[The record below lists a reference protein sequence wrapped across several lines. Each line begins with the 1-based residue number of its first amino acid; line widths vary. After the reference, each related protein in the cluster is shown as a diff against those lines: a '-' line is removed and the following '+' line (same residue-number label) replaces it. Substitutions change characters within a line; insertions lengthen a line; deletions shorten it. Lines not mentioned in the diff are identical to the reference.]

1 MNYSA
6 RKIYL
11 TCNDEPLNAWATFMR
26 AHIEDVVKSLGHEN
40 VRHEMWFS
48 GEDRDGL
55 FVIGVMDVDDSQASA
70 AVANA
75 SILEVDRVHRE
86 FKKHWDRTRIQ
97 DLNVTPAR
105 APTFEGCTLLFEA
118 KR

>member
-11 TCNDEPLNAWATFMR
+11 TCDEEPLLAWAAFMR
-26 AHIEDVVKSLGHEN
+26 GHLEEVVQSLRQER

-48 GEDRDGL
+48 GRDQDGL
-55 FVIGVMDVDDSQASA
+55 FVIGVMDVDDHQTSA

-75 SILEVDRVHRE
+75 SALEVDRVHRE
-86 FKKHWDRTRIQ
+86 FKKHWDRARTC
-97 DLNVTPAR
+97 DLKI
-105 APTFEGCTLLFEA
+105 APEEPPMFAGSTLLFEA
-118 KR
+118 RS